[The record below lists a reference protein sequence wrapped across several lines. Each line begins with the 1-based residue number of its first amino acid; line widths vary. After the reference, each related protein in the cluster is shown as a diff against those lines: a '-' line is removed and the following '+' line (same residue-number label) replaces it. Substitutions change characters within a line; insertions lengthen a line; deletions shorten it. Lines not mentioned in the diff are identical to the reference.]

1 MARIFMVIVG
11 FFCDGIVR
19 GRQISFEG
27 RLNSW
32 KLMMKKQSALFYRNG
47 SPFDMKISDFW
58 LVLYPLPSLLGINLE
73 GWVHWAS
80 RSRKVMTSSR
90 LGDFSAF
97 FPPRFP
103 QRWAFCPIR

>member
-32 KLMMKKQSALFYRNG
+32 KLMMKKQAALFYRNG

-58 LVLYPLPSLLGINLE
+58 RVLYPLPSLFGSILG
-73 GWVHWAS
+73 GWVYWLS
-80 RSRKVMTSSR
+80 RSHSVMTSFR
-90 LGDFSAF
+90 LEDFSAF
-97 FPPRFP
+97 HPPRSL
-103 QRWAFCPIR
+103 QLWVFCPIR